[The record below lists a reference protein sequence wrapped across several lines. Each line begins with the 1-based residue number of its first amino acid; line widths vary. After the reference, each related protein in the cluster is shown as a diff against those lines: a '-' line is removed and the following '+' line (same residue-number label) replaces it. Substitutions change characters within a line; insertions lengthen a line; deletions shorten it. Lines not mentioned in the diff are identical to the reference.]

1 MSPVA
6 IALTST
12 PAHAIAL
19 YPDGMVRISG
29 VACVKGTHVASALFT
44 PLSILSATPANFTT
58 TPFAGRCDPD
68 LLPSAESLAAAVALI
83 ATAPMAAR
91 ITMGASIDGY
101 EETWACPVD
110 EIPQPDPLPDDVPPD
125 PPGV

>member
-19 YPDGMVRISG
+19 YPDGMARISG
-29 VACVKGTHVASALFT
+29 VACVKGTHRATVPFT
-44 PLSILSATPANFTT
+44 AQTILSATPASFTT
-58 TPFAGRCDPD
+58 MPFASRCAPS
-68 LLPSAESLAAAVALI
+68 LLPSVESLAAIVALI
-83 ATAPMAAR
+83 ATPEMAAR
-91 ITMGASIDGY
+91 ITMAASIDGY
-101 EETWACPVD
+101 EETWACPAD
-110 EIPQPDPLPDDVPPD
+110 EIPQPTIPDDAPPD